1 MTSPRAGTP
10 NEAAAQPLLVG
21 VAGGSGSGKSTLCRA
36 LAGILGP
43 ERVALLSHDAYYR
56 DRSAVPAVLRARL
69 DYDVPDAL
77 DQPLFL
83 AHLTALRAGAAVEPP
98 RYCFTTH
105 RRLGVGP
112 AVAPRPI
119 ILIEGILL
127 LCDANVRTALDLG
140 IFLRAPERLRL
151 KRRLMR
157 DTTERGRT
165 PESVL
170 EQFSATVRPAHAQW
184 VEPSQERADLVLSTA
199 GPIEPLAEIAARV
212 IADRL
217 ERRAAVKTGAA

>member
-1 MTSPRAGTP
+1 MSSSR
-10 NEAAAQPLLVG
+10 AAAPGEGAAPPLLVG

-56 DRSAVPAVLRARL
+56 DRSAVPAAMRERL

-77 DQPLFL
+77 DQSLFL
-83 AHLTALRAGAAVEPP
+83 AHLTALRAGAAIEPP
-98 RYCFTTH
+98 RYCFATH
-105 RRLGVGP
+105 RRLGAGP

-127 LCDANVRTALDLG
+127 LCDPAVRVALDLG

-151 KRRLMR
+151 QRRLAR

-170 EQFSATVRPAHAQW
+170 NQFHATVRPAHAQW

-217 ERRAAVKTGAA
+217 ARRATFRTGAA